1 MKAWQELVD
10 AFRNYSLAEVRK
22 LLMAALAVVLNVAW
36 FAVGAGLVPAEAEV
50 VKWFLGVVLPLVTLY
65 GSLDPPGDRRHLR
78 GALARSSGGSLRRMR
93 QELEDRLRVLG
104 AEVDGV
110 RLAGEGDDVRDRTTG
125 FVDVADKDPSLSHGP
140 RLHPLVPVRPAR
152 KS

>member
-65 GSLDPPGDRRHLR
+65 G
-78 GALARSSGGSLRRMR
+78 
-93 QELEDRLRVLG
+93 V
-104 AEVDGV
+104 
-110 RLAGEGDDVRDRTTG
+110 
-125 FVDVADKDPSLSHGP
+125 FK
-140 RLHPLVPVRPAR
+140 VPNATPQ
-152 KS
+152 K